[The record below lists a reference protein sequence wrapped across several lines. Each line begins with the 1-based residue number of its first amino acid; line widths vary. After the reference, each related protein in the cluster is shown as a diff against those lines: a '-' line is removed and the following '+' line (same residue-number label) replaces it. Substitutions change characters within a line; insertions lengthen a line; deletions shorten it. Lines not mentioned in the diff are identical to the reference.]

1 MSNALSIAA
10 TTLTLRSLLGE
21 VASADYSTLPPDV
34 RPMNQI
40 DITTLP
46 PDQARPDNSRNR
58 VNLFLYHTEYD
69 AGWRN
74 TDLPRRGRPG
84 EALPPVLPLN
94 LHYLVTVYAEND
106 NELIGQVLL
115 GTAMQVLH
123 DHPVLSRSEIETA
136 LAQAELDEQVERVRV
151 TALPFKVEELSG
163 IWSGFQSEYRLS
175 AGYKVG
181 VLLIEGRRSARAPL
195 PVLRRGGEDR
205 GPAVVPGP
213 APSLTRVAEFFDA
226 SLPAPPAAAKPAA
239 ELGDTVVLTGVHFDG
254 ADMVARLTH
263 DRTGTVQTRPLLSER
278 DDQTV
283 RFTLPSAG
291 DLGVPRDWPAGFYA
305 VELVVT
311 RPDAPPWTTNRLT
324 FALAPRVSALAPGA
338 QGVGAQPFGLVLT
351 CTPQLLAD
359 QRVSVL
365 VRDRELVPDPGGIVT
380 PGDPNLPSTVQVTID
395 GLEPGGHVVRLRI
408 DGIDS
413 LPVDLTAAP
422 PAFDPALTLT
432 ITP

>member
-1 MSNALSIAA
+1 VSNALSIAA
-10 TTLTLRSLLGE
+10 TTLTLRSLLGQ

-115 GTAMQVLH
+115 GTAMRVLH

-136 LAQAELDEQVERVRV
+136 LTQAELDEQVERVRV

-181 VLLIEGRRSARAPL
+181 VLLIEGSRTARAAL
-195 PVLRRGGEDR
+195 PVQRRGAADR
-205 GPAVVPGP
+205 GPGVVPGAAP
-213 APSLTRVAEFFDA
+213 ALTGIAEFFDA
-226 SLPAPPAAAKPAA
+226 GLPAPLALAKPAA

-254 ADMVARLTH
+254 AEMTARLTH
-263 DRTGTVQTRPLLSER
+263 DRTGAVQTRPLLPER

-283 RFTLPSAG
+283 RFTLPPAG
-291 DLGVPRDWPAGFYA
+291 DPGVPRDWPAGFYA
-305 VELVVT
+305 VELMVT

-324 FALAPRVSALAPGA
+324 FALAPRVSALAP
-338 QGVGAQPFGLVLT
+338 QSQPEPAQPFALTLT
-351 CTPQLLAD
+351 CTPQMLAE
-359 QRVSVL
+359 QRVAVL
-365 VRDRELVPDPGGIVT
+365 LGDREVPPDPGGITFPADPDAPATVTATVDGLT
-380 PGDPNLPSTVQVTID
+380 PGDQ
-395 GLEPGGHVVRLRI
+395 VVRLRI

-413 LPVDLTAAP
+413 LPIDAAAVP
-422 PAFDPALTLT
+422 PAFDPAQTLT